1 MLAHIAMQ
9 LHGVRELVQQALVNR
24 ATRKLLQNC
33 HITVRTIVQPEQ
45 HAPAPL
51 ELEGGRW
58 QHVGW
63 VEHNHLVEVRLL
75 ARGAG
80 VVPVVFPHRH
90 VVAVVAVGAA
100 APVCK
105 PNISA
110 EKKTATPSRRLS
122 GAAAPVRLLIARAP
136 KQPVVQRVGL
146 DMKGRSVRGRLWKG
160 MLRDGVGAAH
170 ERERHEERALDLTR
184 GH

>member
-1 MLAHIAMQ
+1 
-9 LHGVRELVQQALVNR
+9 
-24 ATRKLLQNC
+24 
-33 HITVRTIVQPEQ
+33 
-45 HAPAPL
+45 
-51 ELEGGRW
+51 
-58 QHVGW
+58 
-63 VEHNHLVEVRLL
+63 
-75 ARGAG
+75 
-80 VVPVVFPHRH
+80 VFPHRH
-90 VVAVVAVGAA
+90 VVAVVAVRAA

-146 DMKGRSVRGRLWKG
+146 DMKGRLVRSRLWKG